1 MLDELRGLVVFA
13 ELSESMS
20 FTRAAE
26 RLGMTRSAVSKH
38 IARLE
43 QQLGAQLL
51 TRTTRKLALTEAGE
65 RVRPLAAQMARSVEL
80 SREAAQCHVGGMVGH
95 LRIAAP
101 SELGRSYLTEFLTDF
116 LAQHA
121 QLSAELVLGDAYV
134 DLVAERVDVALR
146 AGPFNDSTLLSRRI
160 TNVQMVLCAAPSYL
174 ARQGAPRAPGE
185 LREHDWIMHVPSSRR
200 HRVTFEKGAR
210 TLVVQMHGRFHCND
224 GGAAVEACVRG
235 FGVLVVPS
243 FEVAQHVRAGRLV
256 QLLPGWSVGQF
267 TLHAVYPAT
276 RYVPLKLRSFLDAV
290 ALAWRNPPWQAELS
304 AAGGEQAD
312 GRGPAPEPKKVERV
326 PRARV

>member
-26 RLGMTRSAVSKH
+26 HLGMTRSAVSKH

-80 SREAAQCHVGGMVGH
+80 SREAAQCQAGGMVGH

-101 SELGRSYLTEFLTDF
+101 SELGRSYLTALLTRFLT
-116 LAQHA
+116 QHP
-121 QLSAELVLGDAYV
+121 QLSVELVLGDAYV
-134 DLVAERVDVALR
+134 DLVAERIDVALR
-146 AGPFNDSTLLSRRI
+146 VGRFTDSTLLSRRI
-160 TNVQMVLCAAPSYL
+160 ANVHPVVCAAPSYL
-174 ARQGAPRAPGE
+174 AAHGTPRSPAE
-185 LREHDWIMHVPSSRR
+185 LRELEWIIHVPNRSQKIS
-200 HRVTFEKGAR
+200 FEKGQR
-210 TLVVQMHGRFHCND
+210 TVVVQMSGRLQCND
-224 GGAAVEACVRG
+224 GGAGVEACVRG
-235 FGVLVVPS
+235 FGVLLVPA

-256 QLLPGWSVGQF
+256 QLIPSWSVGHF

-276 RYVPLKLRSFLDAV
+276 RYVPLKLRAFLDAV
-290 ALAWRNPPWQAELS
+290 VLAWRKPPWQADLEGKGVQGAQPAHETSRS
-304 AAGGEQAD
+304 AD
-312 GRGPAPEPKKVERV
+312 N
-326 PRARV
+326 